1 MPLVSSGEISIG
13 GSTANRSINLE
24 LGRSATATSSLGE
37 SALRTL
43 AGVSSGAISLSNFY
57 GKSSLSVSYPG
68 NVSSSFSG
76 YDYCG
81 YVDGQVGVPTI
92 SGGTGSY
99 SYSWARI
106 SGSTAIE
113 ISSSTVQRPVFFVSS
128 LCNDT
133 AIATWRVTVTSGSS
147 TATADVQVA
156 LSYFSLS

>member
-1 MPLVSSGEISIG
+1 MPTPTGTISL
-13 GSTANRSINLE
+13 SDVNVE
-24 LGRSATATSSLGE
+24 LGRSSTANISMNE
-37 SALRTL
+37 AAVRTL
-43 AGVSSGAISLSNFY
+43 AGVGGSGTVISMDNLR
-57 GKSSLSVSYPG
+57 GKSSMSVSYPS

-133 AIATWRVTVTSGSS
+133 AIATWRVTVTSGS
-147 TATADVQVA
+147 TTKTADVDIA
-156 LSYFSLS
+156 LTYFSLS

>member
-1 MPLVSSGEISIG
+1 MTTPTGTISL
-13 GSTANRSINLE
+13 SDVNVE
-24 LGRSATATSSLGE
+24 LGRSSTANISMNE
-37 SALRTL
+37 AAVRTL
-43 AGVSSGAISLSNFY
+43 AGVGGSGTVISMDNLR
-57 GKSSLSVSYPG
+57 GKSSFSVSYPS

-133 AIATWRVTVTSGSS
+133 AIATWRVTVTSGSA
-147 TATADVQVA
+147 TKTADVDIA
-156 LSYFSLS
+156 LTYFSLS

>member
-1 MPLVSSGEISIG
+1 MPTPTGTIALSDV
-13 GSTANRSINLE
+13 NVE
-24 LGRSATATSSLGE
+24 LGRSSTASINMNE
-37 SALRTL
+37 SAVRTL
-43 AGVSSGAISLSNFY
+43 AGVGGSGTVISMNDLR
-57 GKSSLSVSYPG
+57 GKSSLSVSYPS

-113 ISSSTVQRPVFFVSS
+113 ISSSTAQRPVFFVSS

-133 AIATWRVTVTSGSS
+133 AIATWRVTVTSGS
-147 TATADVQVA
+147 TTRTADVDIA
-156 LSYFSLS
+156 LTYFSLS

>member
-1 MPLVSSGEISIG
+1 MTTPTGTISL
-13 GSTANRSINLE
+13 SDVNVE
-24 LGRSATATSSLGE
+24 LGRSSTANISMNE
-37 SALRTL
+37 SAVRTL
-43 AGVSSGAISLSNFY
+43 AGVGGSGTAISMNDLR
-57 GKSSLSVSYPG
+57 GKSSLSVSYPS

-76 YDYCG
+76 WDYCG

>member
-1 MPLVSSGEISIG
+1 MTTPTGTISL
-13 GSTANRSINLE
+13 SDVNVE
-24 LGRSATATSSLGE
+24 LGRSSTANISMNE
-37 SALRTL
+37 SAVRTL
-43 AGVSSGAISLSNFY
+43 AGVGGSGTAISMNDLR
-57 GKSSLSVSYPG
+57 GKSSLSVSYPS

-76 YDYCG
+76 WDYCG

-133 AIATWRVTVTSGSS
+133 AIATWRVTVTSGSA

>member
-1 MPLVSSGEISIG
+1 MTTPTGTISL
-13 GSTANRSINLE
+13 SDVNVE
-24 LGRSATATSSLGE
+24 LGRSSTANISMNE
-37 SALRTL
+37 AAVRTL
-43 AGVSSGAISLSNFY
+43 AGVGGSGTTISMDNLR

-76 YDYCG
+76 WDYCG
-81 YVDGQVGVPTI
+81 YVDGQVGAPTI

-133 AIATWRVTVTSGSS
+133 AIATWRVTVTSGSA